1 MDKKTLG
8 VTAEAAVK
16 AAVLNNDCPALSDG
30 DTTSMTLNQRMS
42 LNETARIN
50 VNETRADKESGLD
63 SGSYYVYVKGE
74 GTDKKIPH
82 FHIKSIGEGW
92 DIRMLMDGTFHSV
105 KTTGAGRKEPED
117 FRDIE
122 RIAKQWVKQANV
134 LEPDRTNGE
143 VAEIQWIRNNK

>member
-16 AAVLNNDCPALSDG
+16 AAVLNNDFPALSDG
-30 DTTSMTLNQRMS
+30 DTPSMTLNQRMS
-42 LNETARIN
+42 LNDTVRIN
-50 VNETRADKESGLD
+50 VNETGTDKESGLD

-82 FHIKSIGEGW
+82 FHIKSVNEGW

-105 KTTGAGRKEPED
+105 KTTGADRKEPED

-122 RIAKQWVKQANV
+122 RIAKLWVKQANT

-143 VAEIQWIRNNK
+143 VAEIQWRRNNK